1 MQLQAFPVS
10 SDPLPL
16 LSINFNSPCHL
27 FSPSLFL
34 QWCILF
40 DTHNQYDWLRV
51 CVCLYVRVC
60 ASGICEFYQSELYS
74 LTSLSLW
81 QTSSNYLLW
90 KLTFTESVT
99 ANCYLNGGVLYFLC
113 YHCGS
118 ISLYIYDM
126 LVWLF
131 HLGMWGVRQVGPFYS
146 FSYISCI
153 CIWTFSEVVF
163 CVCVCVWCCYTM
175 LHYLY
180 LYTLGYCTCIL

>member
-90 KLTFTESVT
+90 KWIFTESVT
-99 ANCYLNGGVLYFLC
+99 ANCYQNGAVGYCMFSVIVRILA
-113 YHCGS
+113 S
-118 ISLYIYDM
+118 ISITHWSDYFTCECEWSLK
-126 LVWLF
+126 
-131 HLGMWGVRQVGPFYS
+131 QVTP
-146 FSYISCI
+146 
-153 CIWTFSEVVF
+153 
-163 CVCVCVWCCYTM
+163 
-175 LHYLY
+175 
-180 LYTLGYCTCIL
+180 TL